1 MCSVFQ
7 SVEAEHVKLI
17 QGIIVMNK
25 FLIHAQVET
34 TVLDFLLIE
43 GNLTA
48 KPELALL
55 LDTKS
60 MYVFAYAV
68 GLSGDMDK
76 VVVSALQRGYDAARA
91 YSATAQSYSIDCVSM
106 IAAHLRSALIKQAA
120 TDLGMTLVYTPASC
134 GNGRIE
140 AFLHNLSA
148 ATWLH
153 QSANDRDNSHSKDLA
168 ASELDLGRAI
178 TAHNDTPWRHQL
190 LSPREL
196 LHNQHMA
203 CT

>member
-1 MCSVFQ
+1 
-7 SVEAEHVKLI
+7 
-17 QGIIVMNK
+17 MNK
-25 FLIHAQVET
+25 LLIRAQIET

-43 GNLTA
+43 GNLTS
-48 KPELALL
+48 KPELTLL
-55 LDTKS
+55 LDTES
-60 MYVFAYAV
+60 MYIFAYAV
-68 GLSGDMDK
+68 GQSGDMDK

-91 YSATAQSYSIDCVSM
+91 YSDTGQSCTIDCVSVN
-106 IAAHLRSALIKQAA
+106 AAHLRSAMIKQAA

-140 AFLHNLSA
+140 ALIHNLSA

-153 QSANDRDNSHSKDLA
+153 QFANDRDNSHSKDLA

-203 CT
+203 CK

>member
-1 MCSVFQ
+1 
-7 SVEAEHVKLI
+7 
-17 QGIIVMNK
+17 MNK
-25 FLIHAQVET
+25 LLIHAQVET
-34 TVLDFLLIE
+34 TVMDFLLIE

-55 LDTKS
+55 LDTES

-76 VVVSALQRGYDAARA
+76 LVVSALQRGYDAARA
-91 YSATAQSYSIDCVSM
+91 YSDTGQSYSMDCVSVN
-106 IAAHLRSALIKQAA
+106 AAHLRSALIKQAA

-134 GNGRIE
+134 GNGCIE
-140 AFLHNLSA
+140 AFIHNLSA
-148 ATWLH
+148 ATWPH
-153 QSANDRDNSHSKDLA
+153 QSANGRDNSHSKDVA

-178 TAHNDTPWRHQL
+178 SARNNTPWRHQL
-190 LSPREL
+190 LSPREIL
-196 LHNQHMA
+196 YNQHIA